1 MTFILCPL
9 IDFFFFCFFFGLLPQ
24 QIFCLHLTC
33 LCHTNHL
40 RRLSLHPCTFSVI
53 VFLFASCLPAQSL
66 PSFVQYFHYHFLC
79 TCVYKE
85 LKKSP
90 LLCFSLSKYNPFVCV
105 CVWKLVCVSERQ
117 EGDAYGLTNKP
128 NPVIRQKS
136 DAYPSAFDQPRSLLL
151 VWLQYLAPR
160 GDTCR

>member
-1 MTFILCPL
+1 MLSVFMTFILCPL

-85 LKKSP
+85 FKKNHPCSVFLYLNIILLFVYVCESLCVSVNARKVMLMAWPTSP
-90 LLCFSLSKYNPFVCV
+90 TLWLDRRATPILQPLISLDLCF
-105 CVWKLVCVSERQ
+105 
-117 EGDAYGLTNKP
+117 
-128 NPVIRQKS
+128 
-136 DAYPSAFDQPRSLLL
+136 
-151 VWLQYLAPR
+151 
-160 GDTCR
+160 